1 MVSSG
6 FLSREKLTPSFSE
19 DSVMSSEHQEWQ
31 NVPDSSSS
39 KAPENRESISPDANR
54 ESVRSSSDGEAGA
67 SDTPKTLAILPVR
80 GIVLFPGMVV
90 PLTIGRPSALK
101 LVDSELPEAKQIGLV
116 AQRDEQLDRPQP
128 SDLFSVGVL
137 AQVLKLIRQPDGT
150 AVLIVQVLRRIAIDS
165 FVQTEPYLRASVRP
179 IKTILPEGETTEL
192 QASFNNLRSSSLKLL
207 ELSPEI
213 PDQARAALISV
224 EQPEQLADLMAGN
237 LGIDLPT
244 KQAILE
250 EIDLLTRMRLVQEAL
265 QRQLEI
271 AELQAKLR
279 KDVEGR
285 FSDTQRRAYLREQLR
300 AIQRELGEEE
310 ADGEDQAE
318 QLRKKLKE
326 SGASEAVLAAAE
338 KELKRLSHIPSASP
352 EYSVIVSYVEML
364 ADLPWNKSTEDNT
377 DLARAQFVL
386 DRDHYGLEKI
396 KRRIIEFLAVR
407 KLHPSGRSPI
417 LCFLGP
423 PGVGKTSLGKSIADA
438 LGRKFARLSLG
449 GIRDEAEIRGH
460 RRTYIGAM
468 PGRIIQEIRRLGVR
482 NPVLMLDEVDKIGAD
497 FRGDPASAL
506 LEVLDPRQNDA
517 FVDRYLDVPFDLS
530 QVIFIGTANYVEGI
544 PAPLRDRMETIAL
557 PGYTETEKLKIA
569 QQYLVPRQ
577 IEENGLTPQQ
587 CRFDEDAI
595 KTIISEYTYEAGV
608 RDLERKIAAVC
619 RSIAAEIA
627 RGVKAEVTVS
637 TSLVRGILGSGARTV
652 STQRLAQSL
661 VGVATGLAYT
671 PMGGDILFVEATRYH
686 GKGGFLLTGQVGDVM
701 RESMQAAYSLVRAR
715 AKDLQIDPNQF
726 TETDVHIHVP
736 SGAIQKD
743 GPSAGVAMVTALASL
758 FSNRPIRNDV
768 AMTGEITLRGVVLP
782 IGGLKEKS
790 LAALRAGITEV
801 LIPKGNEKDLDDIPI
816 EAKQRLHFHPIET
829 IDQALAIALGK

>member
-1 MVSSG
+1 
-6 FLSREKLTPSFSE
+6 
-19 DSVMSSEHQEWQ
+19 MSPENQDWQ
-31 NVPDSSSS
+31 NLTDSSSA
-39 KAPENRESISPDANR
+39 KATDNRDPISYPAGNGGSTDENTGQETGSNSAPIS
-54 ESVRSSSDGEAGA
+54 V
-67 SDTPKTLAILPVR
+67 AILPIR
-80 GIVLFPGMVV
+80 GLVLFPGMVV
-90 PLTIGRPSALK
+90 PLTVGRPSALK
-101 LVDSELPEAKQIGLV
+101 LVDSELPETKQLGLV
-116 AQRDEQLDRPQP
+116 TQRDEQLDRPEP
-128 SDLFSVGVL
+128 KDLFSVGVVT
-137 AQVLKLIRQPDGT
+137 QILKLIRQPDGT
-150 AVLIVQVLRRIAIDS
+150 AVLIVQALRRILIES
-165 FVQTEPYLRASVRP
+165 FLQMEPYLRASVRP
-179 IKTILPEGETTEL
+179 LDTIFPEGDTTEL
-192 QASFNNLRSSSLKLL
+192 LASFNNLRSAALKLL

-213 PDQARAALISV
+213 PDQARAALINV
-224 EQPEQLADLMAGN
+224 EQPEQLTDLMAGN
-237 LGIDLPT
+237 LGIDLPA

-250 EIDLLTRMRLVQEAL
+250 EVSLLPRMRLVQEAL

-271 AELQAKLR
+271 AELQQKLR

-300 AIQRELGEEE
+300 AIQKELGEEE
-310 ADGEDQAE
+310 ADGEEQAE
-318 QLRKKLKE
+318 QLRKKLRD
-326 SGASEAVLAAAE
+326 SGATEGVLATAE

-352 EYSVIVSYVEML
+352 EYSVVVSYVEML
-364 ADLPWNKSTEDNT
+364 ADLPWGKATEDNT
-377 DLARAQFVL
+377 DLGRAQFIL

-396 KRRIIEFLAVR
+396 KRRIVEFLAVR

-423 PGVGKTSLGKSIADA
+423 PGVGKTSLGQSIADA
-438 LGRKFARLSLG
+438 LGRKFARISLG

-497 FRGDPASAL
+497 IRGDPASAL
-506 LEVLDPRQNDA
+506 LEVLDPRQNDS

-557 PGYTETEKLKIA
+557 PGYTETEKLRIA
-569 QQYLVPRQ
+569 EKYLVPRQ
-577 IEENGLTPQQ
+577 IEEHGLNTGQ
-587 CRFDEDAI
+587 CHFDEDSI
-595 KTIISEYTYEAGV
+595 KTIINEYTYEAGV
-608 RDLERKIAAVC
+608 RELERKIASVC

-627 RGVKAEVTVS
+627 KGVSANVQVS
-637 TSLVRGILGSGARTV
+637 ANLVRGILGSSARNVTE
-652 STQRLAQSL
+652 QHLPQSL
-661 VGVATGLAYT
+661 VGVVTGLAYT
-671 PMGGDILFVEATRYH
+671 PTGGDILFVEATKYP

-715 AKDLQIDPNQF
+715 APELKIDPQQF
-726 TETDVHIHVP
+726 GENDVHIHVP

-758 FSNRPIRNDV
+758 FSNRPVRNDV

-790 LAALRAGITEV
+790 LAALRAGITDV
-801 LIPKGNEKDLDDIPI
+801 LIPKANVKDLEDIPA
-816 EAKQRLHFHPIET
+816 EAKERLHFHPIEE
-829 IDQALAIALGK
+829 IDQALAIALVK